1 MVLGAHNFP
10 VAPPSVLPHLVTAF
24 ETVRAHKVPATPT
37 SVGKVIYKVDD
48 ISFLMRAPES
58 RP

>member
-10 VAPPSVLPHLVTAF
+10 VAPPSALPDLVTAF
-24 ETVRAHKVPATPT
+24 ETVRADKVSATPT
-37 SVGKVIYKVDD
+37 SVGKVIYKVDN
-48 ISFLMRAPES
+48 ISFLMHGPAS